1 MLVSF
6 FSLFASLFSVVNPV
20 SAMPVYLAITNEESN
35 KERRQIALKSCLFLS
50 LFLLISFIGGNFV
63 LSAFNISIE
72 AMRIAGGLIIL
83 NSGYALLKGEFA
95 KSRAID
101 KKVKKEAKDK
111 DDVSITPLAIPMLA
125 GPGSISFLIGISDVY
140 NQFYQQLMVAG
151 VIVFTGFICF
161 ITLAI
166 APSFVK
172 LLGEAGF
179 KSLSR
184 IMGFIVM
191 SIGIQYILGGITSV
205 YSTL

>member
-1 MLVSF
+1 
-6 FSLFASLFSVVNPV
+6 
-20 SAMPVYLAITNEESN
+20 MPVYLAITSEESN

-50 LFLLISFIGGNFV
+50 LFLLISFLGGNYV
-63 LSAFNISIE
+63 LSIFNISIE

-95 KSRAID
+95 KNRAID
-101 KKVKKEAKDK
+101 KKVKKEAREK

-125 GPGSISFLIGISDVY
+125 GPGSISFLIGLSDSYTHLNEKMLV
-140 NQFYQQLMVAG
+140 VG
-151 VIVFTGFICF
+151 VIGFTGLICF
-161 ITLAI
+161 ATLAI
-166 APSFVK
+166 APNFVK